1 MKKKSKSPPRKTA
14 KRTPVAKQAK
24 RQGAKKKKSLPLAG
38 YARRR
43 GRGPDVLPE
52 SNGAPEPLPT
62 SKLEKGLSEAKL
74 LIRDMVHEL
83 AAAMGDDAELT
94 EVGCVL
100 SFSADGKFLGVGV
113 GGATSLRCKFRIK

>member
-1 MKKKSKSPPRKTA
+1 MKKTSKSGVKKSISKIGKSAP
-14 KRTPVAKQAK
+14 
-24 RQGAKKKKSLPLAG
+24 KKKAVKKRKGLRPPASS
-38 YARRR
+38 ARRG
-43 GRGPDVLPE
+43 GRGLNVPLE
-52 SNGAPEPLPT
+52 SNGVPEPLPT
-62 SKLEKGLSEAKL
+62 SKLEKGLAEAKL